1 MLVLK
6 RKVSY
11 QKNVS
16 FVAVIPMEMAK
27 LLNLSNKD
35 TLEYKIN
42 WNGDIVIKK
51 NQNI

>member
-11 QKNVS
+11 QKNGS
-16 FVAVIPMEMAK
+16 YITVIPMEIAK